1 MFGSWKNIIHF
12 DSAMAI
18 NDTGGNLIVY
28 PNQYENRLSSVHN
41 DDRREKNW
49 ALISFKPL

>member
-1 MFGSWKNIIHF
+1 
-12 DSAMAI
+12 MAI

-41 DDRREKNW
+41 DDRREKKLSPNIIQ
-49 ALISFKPL
+49 AFITLHRI